1 MPNELQKILV
11 ELADKPLNINLG
23 LGEKP
28 INLNITMPGIKG
40 DNGQDGRNG
49 ADGLSAYD
57 IAQLEGFKGSRKEWL
72 ESLKAKV
79 EVNNALTALKR
90 KNIYLSNAQL
100 DTILTKLVELMG
112 DTIAVTPKPLTY
124 TQPAAGQAFIKFT
137 GEPHFKVAINDGEK
151 VEFETSTLKVL
162 IPYGATGNIKAD
174 YFNLLDEIVSTTI
187 ITLNNVNE
195 GPDFGA
201 FVKDVQLTTSMGGVT
216 VIGTGKVYGNG
227 IKVIPT
233 TLESTGKFNLEY
245 MFRTLAERVSEYKTV
260 DFVEF
265 DLTQLPNNP
274 AKGGNFPEVCSNLS
288 ELVKIG
294 NNTIVKVNRGQV
306 ITVSEDPM
314 TPNKTGEATSIK
326 FTGVANKKIQFNDSE
341 LIAMEQGARY
351 EYVFSTDTINKLG

>member
-23 LGEKP
+23 LGNNP
-28 INLNITMPGIKG
+28 INLRIDMPGIKG
-40 DNGQDGRNG
+40 DDGRNG

-57 IAQLEGFKGSRKEWL
+57 IAQLEGFKGSRQEWL

-90 KNIYLSNAQL
+90 KNIYLPNAQL
-100 DTILTKLVELMG
+100 DTVLTKLIELMG

-162 IPYGATGNIKAD
+162 IPQGATGNIKAD
-174 YFNLLDEIVSTTI
+174 YFNLLDEIVSTSV

-201 FVKDVQLTTSMGGVT
+201 FIKDVPLTTSSYGVT
-216 VIGTGKVYGNG
+216 VAGIGKVYEKGV
-227 IKVIPT
+227 KVIPT
-233 TLESTGKFNLEY
+233 TLESTNKFHLED
-245 MFRTLAERVSEYKTV
+245 MFKDMTERICEYKKV
-260 DFVEF
+260 EFVEL

-274 AKGGNFPEVCSNLS
+274 AKGGNFPEVCKNLS
-288 ELVKIG
+288 DLVNIG

-314 TPNKTGEATSIK
+314 TPHKTGEATSIK
-326 FTGVANKKIQFNDSE
+326 FTGVASKKIQFNGSE
-341 LIAMEQGARY
+341 LVAMERGARY

>member
-1 MPNELQKILV
+1 MPNELQKLLI
-11 ELADKPLNINLG
+11 ELS
-23 LGEKP
+23 EKP
-28 INLNITMPGIKG
+28 INMNINIPGLKG
-40 DNGQDGRNG
+40 VDGVDGHNGS
-49 ADGLSAYD
+49 DGLSAYD
-57 IAQLEGFKGSRKEWL
+57 IAQLEGFRGTRQEWL

-90 KNIYLSNAQL
+90 KNIYLPNAQL

-162 IPYGATGNIKAD
+162 IPYGTTGNIKAD
-174 YFNLLDEIVSTTI
+174 YFNLLDEIVSTSV

-201 FVKDVQLTTSMGGVT
+201 FVKDVPLSNSVVGVT
-216 VIGTGKVYGNG
+216 VAGTGKVYEKGV
-227 IKVIPT
+227 KVIPT
-233 TLESTGKFNLEY
+233 TLESTNKFSLED
-245 MFRTLAERVSEYKTV
+245 MFKSMIERVCENKN
-260 DFVEF
+260 VELVEL

-274 AKGGNFPEVCSNLS
+274 AKGGNFPEKCNKLY
-288 ELVKIG
+288 ELVNYG
-294 NNTIVKVNRGQV
+294 NNTIVKINRGQV
-306 ITVSEDPM
+306 ITVSEEPM

-341 LIAMEQGARY
+341 LVAMEQGARY

>member
-1 MPNELQKILV
+1 MPNELQKLLI
-11 ELADKPLNINLG
+11 ELS
-23 LGEKP
+23 EKP
-28 INLNITMPGIKG
+28 INMNINIPGLKG
-40 DNGQDGRNG
+40 VDGVDGHNGS
-49 ADGLSAYD
+49 DGLSAYD
-57 IAQLEGFKGSRKEWL
+57 IAQLEGFRGTRQEWL

-90 KNIYLSNAQL
+90 KNIYLPNAQL

-162 IPYGATGNIKAD
+162 IPYGTTGNIKAD
-174 YFNLLDEIVSTTI
+174 YFNLLDEIVSTSF

-201 FVKDVQLTTSMGGVT
+201 FVKDVPLSNSVVGVT
-216 VIGTGKVYGNG
+216 VAGTGKVYEKGV
-227 IKVIPT
+227 KVIPT
-233 TLESTGKFNLEY
+233 TLESTNKFSLED
-245 MFRTLAERVSEYKTV
+245 MFKSMIERVCENKN
-260 DFVEF
+260 VELVEL

-274 AKGGNFPEVCSNLS
+274 AKGGNFPEKCNKLY
-288 ELVKIG
+288 ELVNYG
-294 NNTIVKVNRGQV
+294 NNTIVKINRGQV

-326 FTGVANKKIQFNDSE
+326 FTGVANKKIQFNGSE
-341 LIAMEQGARY
+341 LVAMEQGARY

>member
-11 ELADKPLNINLG
+11 ELADKPLNVNLG

-28 INLNITMPGIKG
+28 VNMNINIPGLKG
-40 DNGQDGRNG
+40 VDGTDGRNG

-57 IAQLEGFKGSRKEWL
+57 IAQLEGFNGSRQEWL
-72 ESLKAKV
+72 DSLKAKV

-90 KNIYLSNAQL
+90 KNIYLPNAQL
-100 DTILTKLVELMG
+100 DTVLTKIIELMG

-162 IPYGATGNIKAD
+162 IPYGTTGNIKAD
-174 YFNLLDEIVSTTI
+174 YFNLLDEIVSTTV

-195 GPDFGA
+195 GPDFGT
-201 FVKDVQLTTSMGGVT
+201 FIKDVPLTTSQVGVT
-216 VIGTGKVYGNG
+216 VVGTGKVYKNG
-227 IKVIPT
+227 VKVIPT
-233 TLESTGKFNLEY
+233 TLETVGKFSLED
-245 MFRTLAERVSEYKTV
+245 MFKNIIERACEYKKV
-260 DFVEF
+260 EFVEL
-265 DLTQLPNNP
+265 DLTKLPEP
-274 AKGGNFPEVCSNLS
+274 TTKGGNFPETSKNTQY
-288 ELVKIG
+288 LVSSGNATIIKI
-294 NNTIVKVNRGQV
+294 NKDQV
-306 ITVSEDPM
+306 ITVSENPM
-314 TPNKTGEATSIK
+314 EPHKTGVATSIK
-326 FTGVANKKIQFNDSE
+326 FTGALNKKIQFNGSE

>member
-23 LGEKP
+23 LGDKP
-28 INLNITMPGIKG
+28 INLRLDMPGIKG

-57 IAQLEGFKGSRKEWL
+57 IAQLEGFRGTRQEWL

-90 KNIYLSNAQL
+90 KNIYLPNAQL
-100 DTILTKLVELMG
+100 DTVLTKLVELMG

-162 IPYGATGNIKAD
+162 IPQGTTGNIKAD
-174 YFNLLDEIVSTTI
+174 YFNLLDEIVSTSV

-195 GPDFGA
+195 GHDFGA
-201 FVKDVQLTTSMGGVT
+201 FIKDTPLTTSSYGVT
-216 VIGTGKVYGNG
+216 VAGIGKVYEKGV
-227 IKVIPT
+227 KVIPT
-233 TLESTGKFNLEY
+233 TLESTNKFHLEY
-245 MFRTLAERVSEYKTV
+245 MFKDMTERICEYKKV
-260 DFVEF
+260 EFVEL

-274 AKGGNFPEVCSNLS
+274 AKGGNFPEVCKNLS
-288 ELVKIG
+288 DLVNNG

-314 TPNKTGEATSIK
+314 TPHKTGEATSIK
-326 FTGVANKKIQFNDSE
+326 FTGALNKKIQFNGSE
-341 LIAMEQGARY
+341 LVAMEQGARY
-351 EYVFSTDTINKLG
+351 EYVFATDTINKLG

>member
-11 ELADKPLNINLG
+11 ELAGNPLNINLG
-23 LGEKP
+23 LGDKP
-28 INLNITMPGIKG
+28 INLRLDMPGIKG

-57 IAQLEGFKGSRKEWL
+57 IAQLEGFRGTRQEWL

-90 KNIYLSNAQL
+90 KNIYLPNAQL
-100 DTILTKLVELMG
+100 DTVLTKLVELMG

-162 IPYGATGNIKAD
+162 IPQGATGNIKAD
-174 YFNLLDEIVSTTI
+174 YFNLLDEIVSTSV

-195 GPDFGA
+195 GPDFGT
-201 FVKDVQLTTSMGGVT
+201 FTKDTQLTSSVVGVT
-216 VIGTGKVYGNG
+216 IAGTGKVYENG
-227 IKVIPT
+227 VKIIPT
-233 TLESTGKFNLEY
+233 ALETMNKFDLENT
-245 MFRTLAERVSEYKTV
+245 FKGIIEKVCDYKQ
-260 DFVEF
+260 VECVEL
-265 DLTQLPNNP
+265 DLTQLPDNQP
-274 AKGGNFPEVCSNLS
+274 KGGNFPEVCKNLRG
-288 ELVKIG
+288 LVNNG
-294 NNTIVKVNRGQV
+294 NNTIVKVRRGQV

-326 FTGVANKKIQFNDSE
+326 FTGIGNKKIQFNGSE

-351 EYVFSTDTINKLG
+351 EYVFATDTINKLG

>member
-1 MPNELQKILV
+1 MPNELQKLLI
-11 ELADKPLNINLG
+11 ELS
-23 LGEKP
+23 EKP
-28 INLNITMPGIKG
+28 INMNINIPGLKG
-40 DNGQDGRNG
+40 VDGVDGHNGS
-49 ADGLSAYD
+49 DGLSAYD
-57 IAQLEGFKGSRKEWL
+57 IAQLEGFRGTRQEWL

-90 KNIYLSNAQL
+90 KNIYLPNAQL

-162 IPYGATGNIKAD
+162 IPYGTTGNIKAD
-174 YFNLLDEIVSTTI
+174 YFNLLDEIVSTSV

-201 FVKDVQLTTSMGGVT
+201 FVKDVPLSNYVGGVT
-216 VIGTGKVYGNG
+216 VAGTGKVYEKGV
-227 IKVIPT
+227 KVIPT
-233 TLESTGKFNLEY
+233 TLESTNKFSLEY
-245 MFRTLAERVSEYKTV
+245 MFKSMIERVCENKN
-260 DFVEF
+260 VELVEL

-274 AKGGNFPEVCSNLS
+274 AKGGNFPEKCNKLY
-288 ELVKIG
+288 ELVNYG
-294 NNTIVKVNRGQV
+294 NNTIVKINRGQV

-326 FTGVANKKIQFNDSE
+326 FTGVANKKIQFNGSE
-341 LIAMEQGARY
+341 LVAMEQGARY

>member
-23 LGEKP
+23 LGNNP
-28 INLNITMPGIKG
+28 INLRIDMPGIKG
-40 DNGQDGRNG
+40 DNGQDGLNG

-57 IAQLEGFKGSRKEWL
+57 IAQLEGFRGTRQEWL

-90 KNIYLSNAQL
+90 KNIYLPNAQL
-100 DTILTKLVELMG
+100 DTVLTKLVELMG

-162 IPYGATGNIKAD
+162 IPQGATGNIKAD
-174 YFNLLDEIVSTTI
+174 YFNLLDEIVSTSV

-201 FVKDVQLTTSMGGVT
+201 FIKDTPLTTSSYGVT
-216 VIGTGKVYGNG
+216 VAGIGKVYEKGV
-227 IKVIPT
+227 KVIPT
-233 TLESTGKFNLEY
+233 TLESTNKFHLED
-245 MFRTLAERVSEYKTV
+245 MFKDMTERICEYKKV
-260 DFVEF
+260 EFVEL

-274 AKGGNFPEVCSNLS
+274 AKGGNIPEVCKNLS
-288 ELVKIG
+288 ELVNSG

-326 FTGVANKKIQFNDSE
+326 FTGVDNKKIQFNGSE
-341 LIAMEQGARY
+341 LVAMERDARY
-351 EYVFSTDTINKLG
+351 EYVFSTDTINKVG

>member
-1 MPNELQKILV
+1 MPNELQKLLV
-11 ELADKPLNINLG
+11 ELS
-23 LGEKP
+23 EKP
-28 INLNITMPGIKG
+28 INMNINIPGLKG
-40 DNGQDGRNG
+40 VDGVDGRNG

-57 IAQLEGFKGSRKEWL
+57 IAQLEGFRGTRQEWL

-90 KNIYLSNAQL
+90 KNIYLPNAQL

-124 TQPAAGQAFIKFT
+124 IQPAAGQAFIKFT

-162 IPYGATGNIKAD
+162 IPQGATGNIKAD
-174 YFNLLDEIVSTTI
+174 YFNLLDEIVSTSV

-201 FVKDVQLTTSMGGVT
+201 FVKDVPLTTSTVGVT
-216 VIGTGKVYGNG
+216 LVGTGKVYKKGV
-227 IKVIPT
+227 KVIPT
-233 TLESTGKFNLEY
+233 TLETTGKFSLED
-245 MFRTLAERVSEYKTV
+245 MFKTITERVCEYKKV
-260 DFVEF
+260 EFVEL
-265 DLTQLPNNP
+265 DLTQLPDNQP
-274 AKGGNFPEVCSNLS
+274 KGGNFPEVCKNLS
-288 ELVKIG
+288 YLVNSG

-326 FTGVANKKIQFNDSE
+326 FTGVANKKIQFNGSE
-341 LIAMEQGARY
+341 LVAMEQGARY

>member
-23 LGEKP
+23 LGDKP
-28 INLNITMPGIKG
+28 INLNLTMPGIKG
-40 DNGQDGRNG
+40 DNGQDGHNG

-57 IAQLEGFKGSRKEWL
+57 IAQLEGFRGTRQEWL

-90 KNIYLSNAQL
+90 KNIYLPNAQL
-100 DTILTKLVELMG
+100 DTVLTKLVELIG

-124 TQPAAGQAFIKFT
+124 IQPAAGQAFIKFT

-162 IPYGATGNIKAD
+162 IPQGATGNIKAD
-174 YFNLLDEIVSTTI
+174 YFNLLDEIISTSV

-195 GPDFGA
+195 GPDFGV
-201 FVKDVQLTTSMGGVT
+201 FVKDVPLTTSIYGAT
-216 VIGTGKVYGNG
+216 VAGTGKVYEKGV
-227 IKVIPT
+227 KVIPT
-233 TLESTGKFNLEY
+233 ALESTNKFHLED
-245 MFRTLAERVSEYKTV
+245 MFKDMTERICEYKKV
-260 DFVEF
+260 EFVEL

-274 AKGGNFPEVCSNLS
+274 AKGGNIPEVCKNLS
-288 ELVKIG
+288 ELVNSG
-294 NNTIVKVNRGQV
+294 NNTIIKVNRGQV

-314 TPNKTGEATSIK
+314 TPNQTGVATSIK
-326 FTGVANKKIQFNDSE
+326 FTGVRNKKIQFNDSE
-341 LIAMEQGARY
+341 LVAMEQDARY

>member
-1 MPNELQKILV
+1 MPNELQKLLI
-11 ELADKPLNINLG
+11 ELS
-23 LGEKP
+23 EKP
-28 INLNITMPGIKG
+28 INMNINIPGLKG
-40 DNGQDGRNG
+40 VDGVDGHNGF
-49 ADGLSAYD
+49 DGLSAYD
-57 IAQLEGFKGSRKEWL
+57 IAQLEGFRGTRQEWL

-90 KNIYLSNAQL
+90 KNIYLPNAQL

-162 IPYGATGNIKAD
+162 IPYGTTGNIKAD
-174 YFNLLDEIVSTTI
+174 YFNLLDEIVSTSV

-201 FVKDVQLTTSMGGVT
+201 FVKDVPLSNYVVGVT
-216 VIGTGKVYGNG
+216 VAGTGKVYEKGV
-227 IKVIPT
+227 KVIPT
-233 TLESTGKFNLEY
+233 TLESTNKFSLED
-245 MFRTLAERVSEYKTV
+245 MFKSMIERVCENKN
-260 DFVEF
+260 VELVEL

-274 AKGGNFPEVCSNLS
+274 AKGGNFPEKCNKLY
-288 ELVKIG
+288 ELVNYG
-294 NNTIVKVNRGQV
+294 NNTIVKINRGQV

-326 FTGVANKKIQFNDSE
+326 FTGVANKKIQFNGSE
-341 LIAMEQGARY
+341 LVAMEQGARY

>member
-11 ELADKPLNINLG
+11 ELADKPLNVNLG

-28 INLNITMPGIKG
+28 VNMNINIPGLKG
-40 DNGQDGRNG
+40 VDGTDGRNG

-57 IAQLEGFKGSRKEWL
+57 IAQLEGFKGSRQEWL

-79 EVNNALTALKR
+79 ELPNALTALKR
-90 KNIYLSNAQL
+90 KNIYLPNAQL
-100 DTILTKLVELMG
+100 DTVLTKLVELMG

-137 GEPHFKVAINDGEK
+137 GEPHFKVAINGGEK
-151 VEFETSTLKVL
+151 VEFETSTLRVL
-162 IPYGATGNIKAD
+162 IPQGATGNIKAD
-174 YFNLLDEIVSTTI
+174 YFNLLDEIVSTSV

-201 FVKDVQLTTSMGGVT
+201 FIKDTPLTTSSYGVT
-216 VIGTGKVYGNG
+216 VAGIGKVYEKGV
-227 IKVIPT
+227 KVIPT
-233 TLESTGKFNLEY
+233 TLESTNKFYLED
-245 MFRTLAERVSEYKTV
+245 MFKDMTERICEYKKV
-260 DFVEF
+260 EFVEL

-274 AKGGNFPEVCSNLS
+274 AKGGNIPEVCKNLS
-288 ELVKIG
+288 ELVNSG

-314 TPNKTGEATSIK
+314 TSNKTGEATSIK
-326 FTGVANKKIQFNDSE
+326 FTGVKNKKIQFNGSE
-341 LIAMEQGARY
+341 LVAMEQGAKY
-351 EYVFSTDTINKLG
+351 EYVFATDTINKVG

>member
-1 MPNELQKILV
+1 MPNELQKLLI
-11 ELADKPLNINLG
+11 ELS
-23 LGEKP
+23 EKP
-28 INLNITMPGIKG
+28 INMTINIPGLKG
-40 DNGQDGRNG
+40 VDGVDGHNGS
-49 ADGLSAYD
+49 DGLSAYD
-57 IAQLEGFKGSRKEWL
+57 IAQLEGFRGTRQEWL

-90 KNIYLSNAQL
+90 KNIYLPNAQL

-162 IPYGATGNIKAD
+162 IPYGTTGNIKAD
-174 YFNLLDEIVSTTI
+174 YFNLLDEIVSTSV

-201 FVKDVQLTTSMGGVT
+201 FVKDVPLSNNVGGVT
-216 VIGTGKVYGNG
+216 VAGTGKVYEKGV
-227 IKVIPT
+227 KVIPT
-233 TLESTGKFNLEY
+233 TLESTNKFSLED
-245 MFRTLAERVSEYKTV
+245 MFKSMIERVCENKN
-260 DFVEF
+260 VELVEL

-274 AKGGNFPEVCSNLS
+274 AKGGNFPEKCNKLY
-288 ELVKIG
+288 ELVNYG
-294 NNTIVKVNRGQV
+294 NNTIVKINRGQV

-326 FTGVANKKIQFNDSE
+326 FTGVANKKIQFNGSE
-341 LIAMEQGARY
+341 LVAMEQGARY

>member
-1 MPNELQKILV
+1 MPNELQKLLI
-11 ELADKPLNINLG
+11 ELS
-23 LGEKP
+23 EKP
-28 INLNITMPGIKG
+28 INMNINIPGLKG
-40 DNGQDGRNG
+40 VDGVDGHNGS
-49 ADGLSAYD
+49 DGLSAYD
-57 IAQLEGFKGSRKEWL
+57 IAQLEGFRGTRQEWL

-90 KNIYLSNAQL
+90 KNIYLPNAQL

-162 IPYGATGNIKAD
+162 IPYGTTGNIKAD
-174 YFNLLDEIVSTTI
+174 YFNLLDEIVSTSV

-201 FVKDVQLTTSMGGVT
+201 FVKDVPLSNSVGGVT
-216 VIGTGKVYGNG
+216 VAGTGKVYEKGV
-227 IKVIPT
+227 KVIPT
-233 TLESTGKFNLEY
+233 TLESTNKFSLED
-245 MFRTLAERVSEYKTV
+245 MFKSMIERVCENKN
-260 DFVEF
+260 VELVEL

-274 AKGGNFPEVCSNLS
+274 AKGGNFPEKCNKLY
-288 ELVKIG
+288 ELVNYG
-294 NNTIVKVNRGQV
+294 NNTIVKINRGQV

-326 FTGVANKKIQFNDSE
+326 FTGVANKKIQFNGSE
-341 LIAMEQGARY
+341 LVAMEQGARY

>member
-1 MPNELQKILV
+1 MPNELQKLLI
-11 ELADKPLNINLG
+11 ELS
-23 LGEKP
+23 EKP
-28 INLNITMPGIKG
+28 INVNINIPGLKG
-40 DNGQDGRNG
+40 VDGVDGRNG
-49 ADGLSAYD
+49 SDGLSAYD
-57 IAQLEGFKGSRKEWL
+57 IAQLEGFRGTRQEWL

-90 KNIYLSNAQL
+90 KNIYLPNAQL

-162 IPYGATGNIKAD
+162 IPYGTTGNIKAD
-174 YFNLLDEIVSTTI
+174 YFNLLDEIVSTTVV
-187 ITLNNVNE
+187 TLNNVNE

-201 FVKDVQLTTSMGGVT
+201 FIKDVQLTSDYLVQGTVVAGIGRIYDKGV
-216 VIGTGKVYGNG
+216 
-227 IKVIPT
+227 KVIPT
-233 TLESTGKFNLEY
+233 TLETTNKFSLE
-245 MFRTLAERVSEYKTV
+245 TILKGIIEQVCDHKN
-260 DFVEF
+260 VENVEL

-274 AKGGNFPEVCSNLS
+274 AKGGNFPEKCNKLY
-288 ELVKIG
+288 ELVNYG

-326 FTGVANKKIQFNDSE
+326 FTGVANKKIQFNGSE
-341 LIAMEQGARY
+341 LVAMEQGARY

>member
-1 MPNELQKILV
+1 MPNELQKLLI
-11 ELADKPLNINLG
+11 ELS
-23 LGEKP
+23 EKP
-28 INLNITMPGIKG
+28 INMNINIPGLKG
-40 DNGQDGRNG
+40 VDGVDGHNGS
-49 ADGLSAYD
+49 DGLSAYD
-57 IAQLEGFKGSRKEWL
+57 IAQLEGFRGTRQEWL

-90 KNIYLSNAQL
+90 KNIYLPNAQL

-162 IPYGATGNIKAD
+162 IPYGTTGNIKAD
-174 YFNLLDEIVSTTI
+174 YFNLLDEIVSTSV

-195 GPDFGA
+195 GPDFGV
-201 FVKDVQLTTSMGGVT
+201 FVKDVPLTTSVYGAT
-216 VIGTGKVYGNG
+216 VAGTGKVYEKGV
-227 IKVIPT
+227 KVIPT
-233 TLESTGKFNLEY
+233 TLESTNKFSLED
-245 MFRTLAERVSEYKTV
+245 MFKSMIEIVSEYKK
-260 DFVEF
+260 VELVEL

-274 AKGGNFPEVCSNLS
+274 AKGGNFPEKCNKLY
-288 ELVKIG
+288 ELVNYG
-294 NNTIVKVNRGQV
+294 NNTIVKINRGQV

-326 FTGVANKKIQFNDSE
+326 FTGVANKKIQFNGSE
-341 LIAMEQGARY
+341 LVAMEQGARY

>member
-1 MPNELQKILV
+1 MPNELQKLLI
-11 ELADKPLNINLG
+11 ELS
-23 LGEKP
+23 EKP
-28 INLNITMPGIKG
+28 INMNINIPGLKG
-40 DNGQDGRNG
+40 VDGVDGHNGS
-49 ADGLSAYD
+49 DGLSAYD
-57 IAQLEGFKGSRKEWL
+57 IAQLEGFRGTRQEWL

-90 KNIYLSNAQL
+90 KNIYLPNAQL

-162 IPYGATGNIKAD
+162 IPYGTTGNIKAD
-174 YFNLLDEIVSTTI
+174 YFNLLDEIVSTSV

-201 FVKDVQLTTSMGGVT
+201 FVKDVPLSNSVGGVT
-216 VIGTGKVYGNG
+216 VAGTGKVYEKGV
-227 IKVIPT
+227 KVIPT
-233 TLESTGKFNLEY
+233 TLESTNKFSLED
-245 MFRTLAERVSEYKTV
+245 MFKSMIERVCENKN
-260 DFVEF
+260 VELVEL

-274 AKGGNFPEVCSNLS
+274 AKGGNFPEKCNNLY
-288 ELVKIG
+288 ELVNYG
-294 NNTIVKVNRGQV
+294 NNTIVKINRGQV

-326 FTGVANKKIQFNDSE
+326 FTGVANKKIQFNGSE
-341 LIAMEQGARY
+341 LVAMEQGARY

>member
-1 MPNELQKILV
+1 MPNELQKLLI
-11 ELADKPLNINLG
+11 ELS
-23 LGEKP
+23 EKP
-28 INLNITMPGIKG
+28 INMNINIPGLKDVDG
-40 DNGQDGRNG
+40 VDGHNGS
-49 ADGLSAYD
+49 DGLSAYD
-57 IAQLEGFKGSRKEWL
+57 IAQLEGFRGTRQEWL

-90 KNIYLSNAQL
+90 KNIYLPNAQL

-162 IPYGATGNIKAD
+162 IPYGTTGNIKAD
-174 YFNLLDEIVSTTI
+174 YFNLLDEIVSTSV

-201 FVKDVQLTTSMGGVT
+201 FVKDVPLSNSVGGIT
-216 VIGTGKVYGNG
+216 VAGTGKVYEKGV
-227 IKVIPT
+227 KAIPT
-233 TLESTGKFNLEY
+233 TLESTNKFSLED
-245 MFRTLAERVSEYKTV
+245 MFKSMIERVCENKN
-260 DFVEF
+260 VELVEL

-274 AKGGNFPEVCSNLS
+274 AKGGNFPEKCNKLY
-288 ELVKIG
+288 ELVNYG
-294 NNTIVKVNRGQV
+294 NNTIVKINRGQV

-326 FTGVANKKIQFNDSE
+326 FTGVANKKIQFNGSE
-341 LIAMEQGARY
+341 LVAMEQGARY

>member
-23 LGEKP
+23 LGNNP
-28 INLNITMPGIKG
+28 INLRIDMPGIKG
-40 DNGQDGRNG
+40 DDGRNG

-57 IAQLEGFKGSRKEWL
+57 IAQLEGFKGSRQEWL

-90 KNIYLSNAQL
+90 KNIYLPNAQL
-100 DTILTKLVELMG
+100 DTVLTKLVELMG

-162 IPYGATGNIKAD
+162 IPQGATGNIKAD
-174 YFNLLDEIVSTTI
+174 YFNLLDEIVSTSV
-187 ITLNNVNE
+187 ITLNNVNG

-201 FVKDVQLTTSMGGVT
+201 FIKDTPLTTSAYGVT
-216 VIGTGKVYGNG
+216 VVGIGKVYEKGV
-227 IKVIPT
+227 KVIPT
-233 TLESTGKFNLEY
+233 TLESTNKFHLED
-245 MFRTLAERVSEYKTV
+245 MFKDMTERICEYKKV
-260 DFVEF
+260 EFVEL

-274 AKGGNFPEVCSNLS
+274 AKGGNIPEVCKNLS
-288 ELVKIG
+288 ELVNSG

-326 FTGVANKKIQFNDSE
+326 FTGVDNKKIQFNGSE
-341 LIAMEQGARY
+341 LVAMERDARY
-351 EYVFSTDTINKLG
+351 EYVFSTDTINKVG

>member
-1 MPNELQKILV
+1 MPNELQKLLI
-11 ELADKPLNINLG
+11 ELS
-23 LGEKP
+23 EKP
-28 INLNITMPGIKG
+28 INMNINIPGLKG
-40 DNGQDGRNG
+40 VDGVDGHNGS
-49 ADGLSAYD
+49 DGLSAYD
-57 IAQLEGFKGSRKEWL
+57 IAQLEGFRGTRQEWL

-90 KNIYLSNAQL
+90 KNIYLPNAQL

-162 IPYGATGNIKAD
+162 IPYGTTGNIKAD
-174 YFNLLDEIVSTTI
+174 YFNLLDEIVSTSV

-201 FVKDVQLTTSMGGVT
+201 FVKDVPLSNSVGGVT
-216 VIGTGKVYGNG
+216 VAGTGKVYEKGV
-227 IKVIPT
+227 KVIPT
-233 TLESTGKFNLEY
+233 TLESTNKFSLEY
-245 MFRTLAERVSEYKTV
+245 MFKSMIERVCENKN
-260 DFVEF
+260 VELVEL

-274 AKGGNFPEVCSNLS
+274 AKGGNFPEKCNKLY
-288 ELVKIG
+288 ELVNYG
-294 NNTIVKVNRGQV
+294 NNTIVKINRGQV

-326 FTGVANKKIQFNDSE
+326 FTGVANKKIQFNGSE
-341 LIAMEQGARY
+341 LVAMEQGARY

>member
-1 MPNELQKILV
+1 MPNELQKLLI
-11 ELADKPLNINLG
+11 ELS
-23 LGEKP
+23 EKP
-28 INLNITMPGIKG
+28 INMNINIPGLKG
-40 DNGQDGRNG
+40 VDGVDGHNGS
-49 ADGLSAYD
+49 DGLSAYD
-57 IAQLEGFKGSRKEWL
+57 IAQLEGFRGTRQEWL

-90 KNIYLSNAQL
+90 KNIYLPNAQL

-162 IPYGATGNIKAD
+162 IPYGTTGNIKAD
-174 YFNLLDEIVSTTI
+174 YFNLLDEIVSTSV

-195 GPDFGA
+195 GPDFGV
-201 FVKDVQLTTSMGGVT
+201 FVKDVPLTTSVYGAT
-216 VIGTGKVYGNG
+216 VAGTGKVYEKGV
-227 IKVIPT
+227 KVIPT
-233 TLESTGKFNLEY
+233 TLESTNKFSLED
-245 MFRTLAERVSEYKTV
+245 MFKSMIEIVSEYKK
-260 DFVEF
+260 VESVEL
-265 DLTQLPNNP
+265 DLTQLSNNP
-274 AKGGNFPEVCSNLS
+274 AKGGNFPEVCKKLS
-288 ELVKIG
+288 ELVNAG

-326 FTGVANKKIQFNDSE
+326 FTGVANKKIQFNGSE
-341 LIAMEQGARY
+341 LVAMEQGARY